1 MNSVAI
7 KQLIG
12 TSHTHSYADKP
23 TQKIMHKSFNSGYLP
38 TEQKVKCAVKDLLEN
53 NECPTVKR
61 ISKMTGIGWWKLRYN
76 SRLYNIIIQYKELF
90 KKKNDTE
97 IRDAIMA
104 LRSRKIPISITT
116 VSIYLG
122 RSFWYIKKSYFDTF
136 HVLLIHFN
144 DINLFSLFV

>member
-1 MNSVAI
+1 
-7 KQLIG
+7 
-12 TSHTHSYADKP
+12 
-23 TQKIMHKSFNSGYLP
+23 
-38 TEQKVKCAVKDLLEN
+38 
-53 NECPTVKR
+53 
-61 ISKMTGIGWWKLRYN
+61 MTGIGWWKLRYN